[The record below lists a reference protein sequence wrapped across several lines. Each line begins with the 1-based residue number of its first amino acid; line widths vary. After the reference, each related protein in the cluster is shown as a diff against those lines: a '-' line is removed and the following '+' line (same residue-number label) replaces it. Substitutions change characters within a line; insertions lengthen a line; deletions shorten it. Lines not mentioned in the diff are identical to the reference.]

1 MTQKELSRLS
11 GVHPKTLSRIASGKT
26 ALTTEIAEKLAR
38 ELRLPLHAFGE
49 AREFLIQIDQLR
61 GGPSTLRTEGSEA
74 PPAKADLSAEEVAEL
89 EKQQLAW
96 NRYIEDRQVVDSA
109 ARTFRDLL
117 LWFLA
122 RSGESPAPTGGSPP
136 PRGA

>member
-11 GVHPKTLSRIASGKT
+11 GVHPKTLSRIANGQT
-26 ALTTEIAEKLAR
+26 ALTTEIADKLAK
-38 ELRLPLHAFGE
+38 ELGLPLHAFGE

-61 GGPSTLRTEGSEA
+61 GGPSTLSTEGSEA
-74 PPAKADLSAEEVAEL
+74 PPAKTDLSAEEVAEL
-89 EKQQLAW
+89 EKRQVAW

-109 ARTFRDLL
+109 AHTFRNLL

-122 RSGESPAPTGGSPP
+122 RSGGSTPPNMGSPP
-136 PRGA
+136 PSNI